1 MSESYFMNSGMINL
15 NKKIMDFWL
24 GYANKAADL
33 SYGNSLFKLPSQWLS
48 KTKEAYE
55 GYYKFLARLQHYDRN
70 KEKDET
76 LIEKLESL
84 EYRVMHLES
93 KFEALSGAML
103 DNSKKGIA
111 TYPDFEVEDL
121 SGNKSIHK
129 KRNSKIKKV

>member
-1 MSESYFMNSGMINL
+1 MNSGIINL
-15 NKKIMDFWL
+15 NKKIMDLWL
-24 GYANKAADL
+24 GYANKAGDL
-33 SYGNSLFKLPSQWLS
+33 SYTNSLFELPSRWLL

-55 GYYKFLARLQHYDRN
+55 GYYKLLSRFQYYHDN

-76 LIEKLESL
+76 LIEKLGSL

-103 DNSKKGIA
+103 DSSKKGKA

-121 SGNKSIHK
+121 SGNKFLHK
-129 KRNSKIKKV
+129 KRISKIKNA